1 MEQPSAPDALAG
13 TTPVRP
19 ASTSTLDAIRASDV
33 IGRLAILVVY
43 YLVDDSDLP
52 LVSIHLDRIAQHTA
66 VPYTIYATAERCPEA
81 GRELLRSRS
90 EVRVCSVTRSEA
102 RGSREHSVY
111 LDALMRVALEDPEI
125 THICT
130 LDVDSFP
137 VADRWLDHLL
147 TVTPPA
153 SGLAG
158 VLRLENG
165 DTALPHPSCILATR
179 AFFERFRPSFS
190 PDAEHTAEY
199 RKFIRSTGQAADTGI
214 RVGSVLWNHRLP
226 WGHVLRT
233 NVENP
238 HYLMAG
244 IYGDIVFHLG
254 GVGRKKLFRQDL
266 MRARSHRIS
275 RRLGRLP
282 AGGSRAVGLLKRRMN
297 TRARDAVAAEVSSTN
312 RRINKL
318 IREWLFDD
326 IDELIAYLRGQRVS
340 DRAQVRAAELS
351 RLGHD
356 SEVGL

>member
-1 MEQPSAPDALAG
+1 MEERSHD
-13 TTPVRP
+13 
-19 ASTSTLDAIRASDV
+19 ASTNNTSSTSDDRPQSQV
-33 IGRLAILVVY
+33 GHLAILVVY
-43 YLVDDSDLP
+43 YLFDQADLP
-52 LVSIHLDRIAQHTA
+52 LLELHLDRIARHTT
-66 VPYTIYATAERCPEA
+66 VPYTIFATAERCPEP
-81 GRELLRSRS
+81 GRQLLAARP
-90 EVRVCSVTRSEA
+90 EVRLCPVTRSEA

-111 LDALMRVALEDPEI
+111 LDALMRIALADPQI
-125 THICT
+125 THVCT

-137 VADRWLDHLL
+137 ISDAWIDHLL

-179 AFFERFRPSFS
+179 AFFERYQPSFS
-190 PDAEHTAEY
+190 PDAEHTPEY

-226 WGHVLRT
+226 WGHILRT

-254 GVGRKKLFRQDL
+254 GVGRKKIFRQDL

-275 RRLGRLP
+275 RRLGRIP
-282 AGGSRAVGLLKRRMN
+282 AGGSRAVALVKRRMQA
-297 TRARDAVAAEVSSTN
+297 RARETVAAELSTSN
-312 RRINKL
+312 REINRHV
-318 IREWLFDD
+318 REWLFDD
-326 IDELIAYLRGQRVS
+326 ADELFAFLRGQPVS
-340 DRAQVRAAELS
+340 DSARARALALAH
-351 RLGHD
+351 LGPSPSSD
-356 SEVGL
+356 GGERS

>member
-1 MEQPSAPDALAG
+1 MEERSHDATTNDAPS
-13 TTPVRP
+13 TPADRP
-19 ASTSTLDAIRASDV
+19 QAQ

-43 YLVDDSDLP
+43 YLFDEADLP
-52 LVSIHLDRIAQHTA
+52 LLDLHLDRIARHTS
-66 VPYTIYATAERCPEA
+66 VPYTIFAAAERCPEP
-81 GRELLRSRS
+81 GKRLLADRPD
-90 EVRVCSVTRSEA
+90 VRLCSVTRSEA

-111 LDALMRVALEDPEI
+111 LDVLMRVALGEPDV
-125 THICT
+125 THVCT

-137 VADRWLDHLL
+137 ISDSWLDHLL

-179 AFFERFRPSFS
+179 EFFERYRPSFS

-199 RKFIRSTGQAADTGI
+199 RKFVRTTGQAADTGI

-254 GVGRKKLFRQDL
+254 GVGRKKVFRQDL

-282 AGGSRAVGLLKRRMN
+282 AGGSRAVGALKRKMN
-297 TRARDAVAAEVSSTN
+297 VRARDAVAAEVSATN
-312 RRINKL
+312 RQINKL
-318 IREWLFDD
+318 IREWMFDD
-326 IDELIAYLRGQRVS
+326 VDELIAYLRGRPLAGAATARAEALTALGAVVES
-340 DRAQVRAAELS
+340 DR
-351 RLGHD
+351 
-356 SEVGL
+356 